1 MTTPTRAP
9 ATNASNVSVAE
20 QYEVRPPLLTMV
32 MVTRWY
38 GRVVLTM
45 MCVLCCVPQVQQILL
60 VADKTLN
67 GSFTL
72 SFNGA
77 VTTPLDAQALLWAT
91 AGFLPTSSAADAA
104 MAIETALGAL
114 DTVVSNPSPSPSPS
128 PKP

>member
-20 QYEVRPPLLTMV
+20 QYEVRPPLLTMIA
-32 MVTRWY
+32 RWY
-38 GRVVLTM
+38 ERVVLTM

-114 DTVVSNPSPSPSPS
+114 DTVGSNPSPSPSPS